1 MTTWLELHQEMP
13 RHKKLLVLARLLKVD
28 RRYAVGIMIDLW
40 TWSLDNADSD
50 GNLSGMTADDIEMAL
65 DWPVK
70 KSGELIAALLKAK
83 LLEDRGG
90 TYALHDWADY
100 TGKLSERREIKRE
113 QDRKRQEKRR
123 QKKCDT
129 GEKKSVTNEECHA
142 PVTRDIT
149 QVSHKN
155 RGDYPTVPD
164 RTVPDLVLKDLD
176 LKQEPLCPK
185 VLTADAGDFEEVQKA
200 FSGKVS
206 RSRLHWMNAA
216 WQNCWQSTEKPPCW
230 RPLTKPVPGGDIPCS
245 MSKRCWKTAGRSRER
260 HRPGKQ
266 QRICQTRSVTR
277 NLRKEV
283 CHSDSRGSQKNI
295 AKRV

>member
-70 KSGELIAALLKAK
+70 KSGDLIAALLKAK

-142 PVTRDIT
+142 PVTRDVT
-149 QVSHKN
+149 HVSHEN

-185 VLTADAGDFEEVQKA
+185 VPTADAGDFEEVQKA
-200 FSGKVS
+200 FSGKVKAEPS
-206 RSRLHWMNAA
+206 ALDERSLAELLIKHGKSALLAA
-216 WQNCWQSTEKPPCW
+216 IEETC
-230 RPLTKPVPGGDIPCS
+230 
-245 MSKRCWKTAGRSRER
+245 
-260 HRPGKQ
+260 
-266 QRICQTRSVTR
+266 
-277 NLRKEV
+277 V
-283 CHSDSRGSQKNI
+283 CHGHSVQYVKAVLENSRAESGQRLPAGQKSNQSSTDLSGPERYKKFAKGSVSQ
-295 AKRV
+295 

>member
-65 DWPVK
+65 DWPAK

-83 LLEDRGG
+83 LLEDRDG

-142 PVTRDIT
+142 PVTRDVT
-149 QVSHKN
+149 QVSHEN

-185 VLTADAGDFEEVQKA
+185 VPTAGAGDFEEVQKA
-200 FSGKVS
+200 FSGKVKPES
-206 RSRLHWMNAA
+206 SALDERSLAELLMKHGKAA
-216 WQNCWQSTEKPPCW
+216 LLAAIEETCVRRGHSVQYVKAVLENN
-230 RPLTKPVPGGDIPCS
+230 
-245 MSKRCWKTAGRSRER
+245 RSDSA
-260 HRPGKQ
+260 K
-266 QRICQTRSVTR
+266 SVTKQSGTD
-277 NLRKEV
+277 L
-283 CHSDSRGSQKNI
+283 SDPERYKKFAKGSAAQ
-295 AKRV
+295 